1 MKFVTTYY
9 GQVTGK
15 KNSKMIA
22 VNRYTGKPFVRMNDK
37 AKEQEMEMVEDFRFD
52 KKVARL
58 RDEDLVGKRFRVEM
72 EIWNK
77 DRIRVEME
85 IWNKDR
91 RKHDLDNQVSTVLD
105 ALVRAEVLPDDS
117 AETVWFVSAEYMGV
131 DKKMPRVKVVLDIT

>member
-37 AKEQEMEMVEDFRFD
+37 AKEQEKEMVEDFRFD

-58 RDEDLVGKRFRVEM
+58 RNEDLVGKRF
-72 EIWNK
+72 
-77 DRIRVEME
+77 RVEME

-105 ALVRAEVLPDDS
+105 ALVKAEVLPDDS
-117 AETVWFVSAEYMGV
+117 AETVWYVSAEYMGV
-131 DKKMPRVKVVLDIT
+131 DKKMPRVKVVLDIA

>member
-1 MKFVTTYY
+1 
-9 GQVTGK
+9 
-15 KNSKMIA
+15 MIA

-37 AKEQEMEMVEDFRFD
+37 AKEQEREMVEDFRFD

-77 DRIRVEME
+77 DR
-85 IWNKDR
+85 

-105 ALVRAEVLPDDS
+105 ALVKAEVLPDDS
-117 AETVWFVSAEYMGV
+117 AETVWYVSAEYMGV

>member
-37 AKEQEMEMVEDFRFD
+37 AKEQEKEMVEDFRFD

-77 DRIRVEME
+77 DR
-85 IWNKDR
+85 

-105 ALVRAEVLPDDS
+105 ALVKAEVLSDDS
-117 AETVWFVSAEYMGV
+117 AETVWYVSAEYMGV
-131 DKKMPRVKVVLDIT
+131 DKKMPRAKVTLDIT

>member
-1 MKFVTTYY
+1 MKFVATYY

-15 KNSKMIA
+15 KNSKVIA

-37 AKEQEMEMVEDFRFD
+37 AKEQEREMVEDFRFD

-58 RDEDLVGKRFRVEM
+58 RDEELVGKRF
-72 EIWNK
+72 
-77 DRIRVEME
+77 RVEME

-105 ALVRAEVLPDDS
+105 ALVKAEVLPDDS

-131 DKKMPRVKVVLDIT
+131 DKKMPRVKVALDIT